1 MIATKSPGFISRT
14 PVELMMKK
22 TLVTIFFCFSLIL
35 IGGSAWADYEKIK
48 IAVLDFQLQGTGYE
62 TEDMGKIV
70 AEWLITALVKEG
82 RFEVIERRLLK
93 KILEEHKLVM
103 TGVVDE
109 DSATQLG
116 KLLGVKVIISGS
128 VMKFQNIMEVNARII
143 DVKSASI
150 IAAENAK
157 SATAIRLEDLVV
169 QMAEKIIKDF
179 PLEGYI
185 VHRDGTGVVIDLGKR
200 AGVKRGMQFMVFKEG
215 QIIKHPRT
223 GEVLD
228 VEKIETGKVEISS
241 VSEKIANAEIIKE
254 TTPNAIAYGQMV
266 KSVVKPSQPVGQY
279 RSSTQEAAALKSD
292 SSTGVLYEL
301 SKLDPLIEEAEQMKA
316 AGDPRWEIK
325 IKSAFTQLEPI
336 YEKNPK
342 SPEVFLYYAKAYYVT
357 EKLRRVNKCFKKA
370 LYYDP
375 NYIEALELQGDM
387 NFNYGKKI
395 GKQKSLRYKLDV
407 IARNAYESAAQ
418 KSQNVKLQAMMYN
431 KIGDVY
437 ADLSDKPDKA
447 KEYWQKAVST
457 AENSE
462 GARLAAE
469 KLRQ

>member
-1 MIATKSPGFISRT
+1 M
-14 PVELMMKK
+14 ELMMKK
-22 TLVTIFFCFSLIL
+22 TFTRIFVCISLIL
-35 IGGSAWADYEKIK
+35 MTGSASAEYEKIK
-48 IAVLDFQLQGTGYE
+48 IAVLDFQLQGSGYE

-70 AEWLITALVKEG
+70 AEWLVTALVKEG
-82 RFEVIERRLLK
+82 RFEVIERRLLQ
-93 KILEEHKLVM
+93 KILGEHKLVM

-128 VMKFQNIMEVNARII
+128 VMRFQNVMEVNARII

-150 IAAENAK
+150 ITAESAK
-157 SATAIRLEDLVV
+157 STTAIRLEDLVV

-185 VHRDGTGVVIDLGKR
+185 VNRDGTSVVIDLGKR
-200 AGVKRGMQFMVFKEG
+200 AGVKRGMRFMVFKEG
-215 QIIKHPRT
+215 KIIKHPRT

-228 VEKIETGKVEISS
+228 VEKIETGTIEISR
-241 VSEKIANAEIIKE
+241 VADKIGNAEIIKE
-254 TTPNAIAYGQMV
+254 TSPNAIAYGQQV
-266 KSVVKPSQPVGQY
+266 KSVAEPSKPVG
-279 RSSTQEAAALKSD
+279 RFRPSAGDLKSVREK
-292 SSTGVLYEL
+292 TPAAGVLEEL
-301 SKLDPLIEEAEQMKA
+301 SALDPLIQEANQMKE
-316 AGDPRWEIK
+316 AGDRQWKVK
-325 IKSAFTQLEPI
+325 IKPVFVQLKTI
-336 YEKNPK
+336 LGKNPQ
-342 SPEVFLYYAKAYYVT
+342 SAEVYLYYAKAFFVT
-357 EKLRRVNKCFKKA
+357 EKLRKVNKSFKKA

-395 GKQKSLRYKLDV
+395 GKEKSLRYKLDV
-407 IARNAYESAAQ
+407 IARNAYESAAK
-418 KSQNVKLQAMMYN
+418 KSQNVKFQAMMYN

-437 ADLSDKPDKA
+437 ADLSGTPEKA

-462 GARLAAE
+462 GAQLAAE
-469 KLRQ
+469 KLEKQ